1 MNNREIGIQ
10 YENLA
15 CEYLEKNGFIIRA
28 RNFRSRQGEIDIIGL
43 HSGALVFVEV
53 KYRANVSAG
62 LPEEAV
68 NLIKQKKICRTADY
82 YRMLYKYSD
91 DSPVRYDIIGINKK
105 EGETQ
110 IRWYQNAFPHIFLRR

>member
-1 MNNREIGIQ
+1 MNKRELGIQ

-15 CEYLEKNGFIIRA
+15 CEYLKKNEFLIRA

-53 KYRANVSAG
+53 KYRTNVSAG

-68 NLIKQKKICRTADY
+68 NFIKQKKICRTADY

-91 DSPVRYDIIGINKK
+91 NSPVRYDVIGINKK

-110 IRWYQNAFPHIFLRR
+110 IRWYQNAFPHIF